1 MPVVYTFLMSPNKT
15 DHNYSKEVRKTLKF
29 PLLSVCPGSETQRLS
44 QPERKALSILLRVG
58 LPGGSDREESACSA
72 GGLSLILGLGRFLG
86 EGNGNPPQYSC
97 LGNSTDRGAWWARV
111 HGVTKSWRP
120 LSD

>member
-58 LPGGSDREESACSA
+58 LPGGSDSEESACNA
-72 GGLSLILGLGRFLG
+72 GDQGSTPGRGRSPG
-86 EGNGNPPQYSC
+86 EGHGNPLQYSG
-97 LGNSTDRGAWWARV
+97 LENPMDRGAWQATV
-111 HGVTKSWRP
+111 HSVSKSQTH
-120 LSD
+120 